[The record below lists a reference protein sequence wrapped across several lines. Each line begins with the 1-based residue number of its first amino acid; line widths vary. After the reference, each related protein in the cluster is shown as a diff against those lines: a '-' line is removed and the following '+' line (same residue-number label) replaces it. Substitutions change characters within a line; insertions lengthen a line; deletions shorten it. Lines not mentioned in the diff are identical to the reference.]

1 MKRHYVRC
9 RSLNKRKRVSVLLK
23 PDEDETGMWFLGMPG
38 AAVLLTEDQMIQ
50 LGNTIADLLES
61 AE

>member
-1 MKRHYVRC
+1 MKRHIRC
-9 RSLNKRKRVSVLLK
+9 RSLNRKKRISVLLK

-50 LGNTIADLLES
+50 LGNTIADLLETD
-61 AE
+61 E